1 MRTYCLHLILLI
13 SAFVIPLSE
22 SKGKELP
29 TDTLLAHLYDQA
41 VSLMGEGEYDSAQ
54 ACFDKAFAMEGVTG
68 SPLYPILLN
77 EQATLL
83 FYEGELARSLEMKK
97 SVFALLAR
105 SGGLR
110 EARQRVQ
117 RPGCALSPV
126 QPARFFPLFL

>member
-13 SAFVIPLSE
+13 SAFVMPLSE
-22 SKGKELP
+22 SKGEELP

-41 VSLMGEGEYDSAQ
+41 ASLMGEGEYDSAQ
-54 ACFDKAFAMEGVTG
+54 ACFDKAFATEGVTG
-68 SPLYPILLN
+68 SPLYPVLLN

-83 FYEGELARSLEMKK
+83 FYKGELARSLEMK
-97 SVFALLAR
+97 